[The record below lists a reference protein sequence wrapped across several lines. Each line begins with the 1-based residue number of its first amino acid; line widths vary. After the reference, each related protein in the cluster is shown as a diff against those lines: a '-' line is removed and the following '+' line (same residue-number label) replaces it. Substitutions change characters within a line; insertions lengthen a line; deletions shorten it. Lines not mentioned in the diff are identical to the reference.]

1 MRAIKK
7 FGENFLSFKISEIG
21 IEKFYR
27 LIADAFR
34 HSNTLS
40 TDDALE
46 CGEDPA
52 YITQIPYNSGYIQD
66 RVVYYITNNLANYVL
81 SETDANVGVDLF
93 FTQNLCWDFYDSK
106 TLVLSINIVQNIVT
120 VNTQAIELI
129 DYNCDTE
136 EVDNGE

>member
-1 MRAIKK
+1 
-7 FGENFLSFKISEIG
+7 
-21 IEKFYR
+21 
-27 LIADAFR
+27 
-34 HSNTLS
+34 
-40 TDDALE
+40 
-46 CGEDPA
+46 
-52 YITQIPYNSGYIQD
+52 
-66 RVVYYITNNLANYVL
+66 VYYITNNLANYVL
-81 SETDANVGVDLF
+81 SETDAKVGVDLF